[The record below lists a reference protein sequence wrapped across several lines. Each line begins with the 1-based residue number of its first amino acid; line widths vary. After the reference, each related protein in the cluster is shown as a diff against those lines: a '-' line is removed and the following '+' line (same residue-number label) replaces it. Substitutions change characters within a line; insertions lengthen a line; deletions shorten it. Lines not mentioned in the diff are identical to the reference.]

1 MNNPLQLHWLSEN
14 LKTPLTYVLYVI
26 GPISLGRHFPLASQ
40 QGISAESVVEPHP
53 STNEAPVS
61 QTTSGV
67 FGRLG
72 MTLLKT
78 RCCDV
83 ISGGSSRSKYN
94 SRPML
99 PKPNDGISKTDP
111 PQQ

>member
-53 STNEAPVS
+53 SNEPLVCLAD
-61 QTTSGV
+61 
-67 FGRLG
+67 LE
-72 MTLLKT
+72 
-78 RCCDV
+78 
-83 ISGGSSRSKYN
+83 
-94 SRPML
+94 
-99 PKPNDGISKTDP
+99 
-111 PQQ
+111 